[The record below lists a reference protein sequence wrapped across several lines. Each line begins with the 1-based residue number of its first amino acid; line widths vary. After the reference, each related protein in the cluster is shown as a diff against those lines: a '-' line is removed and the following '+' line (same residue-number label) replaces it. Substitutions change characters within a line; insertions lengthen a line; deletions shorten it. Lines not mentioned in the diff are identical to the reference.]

1 METSDKAL
9 PARKPAWLKVRFS
22 GGPNYQQVRQA
33 VSSNA
38 LHTVCESARCP
49 NQGECWERG
58 TATFMILG
66 DVCTRS
72 CSFCAVKTGRPPLLD
87 LQEPARVA
95 AAVKA
100 MGLRYAVITSV
111 NRDELPDGG
120 AQVWAETVRAVRR
133 ESPATRIELL
143 VPDFLGDLKA
153 VDAVLEA
160 RPDVFG
166 HNLET
171 VPSLYRAV
179 RPQAR
184 YERSLKVLAH
194 AASRG
199 FLAKSSLML
208 GLGEPEAELLQV
220 FKDLRQAGV
229 RILALGQYL
238 QPAPE
243 NLAVRDYVSPER
255 FKALKE
261 QALSLGFE
269 FVFSG
274 PLVRS
279 SYHAEEATQAPL
291 LGKG

>member
-9 PARKPAWLKVRFS
+9 PGRKPAWLKVRFS
-22 GGPNYQQVRQA
+22 GGANYQQVRQA
-33 VSSNA
+33 VSGNA

-72 CSFCAVKTGRPPLLD
+72 CSFCAVKTGRPESLDREEPL
-87 LQEPARVA
+87 RVA
-95 AAVKA
+95 EAVRA

-133 ESPATRIELL
+133 ASPATRIELL

-153 VDAVLEA
+153 VGTVLEA
-160 RPDVFG
+160 KPDVFG

-171 VPSLYRAV
+171 VPSLYKAV

-194 AASRG
+194 AASQG
-199 FLAKSSLML
+199 FMAKSSLML
-208 GLGEPEAELLQV
+208 GLGEEEAELLKV
-220 FKDLRQAGV
+220 FADLRQAGV

-238 QPAPE
+238 QPAQE
-243 NLAVRDYVSPER
+243 NLAVRGYVSPER
-255 FKALKE
+255 FKALK
-261 QALSLGFE
+261 QAALGLGFE

-279 SYHAEEATQAPL
+279 SYHAEEATQTPL
-291 LGKG
+291 L

>member
-22 GGPNYQQVRQA
+22 GGANYQQVRQA
-33 VSSNA
+33 VSGNA

-49 NQGECWERG
+49 NLGECWDRG

-87 LQEPARVA
+87 LEEPARVA

-120 AQVWAETVRAVRR
+120 ASVWAETVRAIRR

-171 VPSLYRAV
+171 VPSLYKAV
-179 RPQAR
+179 RPQAL

-194 AASRG
+194 AAGRG

-208 GLGEPEAELLQV
+208 GLGEPEGELLQV

-243 NLAVRDYVSPER
+243 NLEVREFVSPER
-255 FKALKE
+255 FKALKA
-261 QALSLGFE
+261 QALSLGFQY
-269 FVFSG
+269 VFSG

-279 SYHAEEATQAPL
+279 SYHAEEATEAPL
-291 LGKG
+291 L